1 MARIFADKKTTDEA
15 IKLLERIRMCGDL
28 SAGAVGLFNI
38 AAPLEF
44 VASQDGSHGSQ
55 ADR

>member
-1 MARIFADKKTTDEA
+1 VARIFADKKTTDEA